1 MIINKYYSFEE
12 SIDRNIY
19 NPIKKT
25 IFNVG
30 DYAFSSYL
38 YSDEYILDLN
48 NHLGRSMA
56 QTFDW
61 VDNII

>member
-1 MIINKYYSFEE
+1 MVISKYYSFEE
-12 SIDRNIY
+12 SINRNIY

-25 IFNVG
+25 IFNEG
-30 DYAFSSYL
+30 DYAFSSHL
-38 YSDEYILDLN
+38 YSDEYILGLN
-48 NHLGRSMA
+48 NHLGMSIA